1 MWKNLQGWSVLKD
14 VWRAQPLSDSILRN
28 HVLGFMAYSS
38 HIPKRVCHDSS
49 YLAARV
55 VCVVLRVIFNQVKT
69 YERLEAKLWYV
80 YSARIFQSRFSVGIL
95 IRNCVDFDQFTNC
108 CIARRGALSEFDR
121 ILPKIMHR
129 TGLVGKW
136 NKCLSRLFHR
146 KNFIQ
151 SRKRYCQNCW
161 ISLKS
166 TQCPF
171 FMDFT
176 IKEF

>member
-1 MWKNLQGWSVLKD
+1 MFEELNLYQIPFYAIMFWVLWHIA
-14 VWRAQPLSDSILRN
+14 VISLSACAMV
-28 HVLGFMAYSS
+28 H
-38 HIPKRVCHDSS
+38 H
-49 YLAARV
+49 LAARV
-55 VCVVLRVIFNQVKT
+55 VWVVLRVIFNQVKT

-151 SRKRYCQNCW
+151 SRKRYCPNCW